1 MNEIIFISRAL
12 DSLVSIYLELR
23 FVFCCRCWRYIFA
36 PLPVLTGKV

>member
-12 DSLVSIYLELR
+12 GSLVSIYLELR
-23 FVFCCRCWRYIFA
+23 FAFCCRRWRYIFA